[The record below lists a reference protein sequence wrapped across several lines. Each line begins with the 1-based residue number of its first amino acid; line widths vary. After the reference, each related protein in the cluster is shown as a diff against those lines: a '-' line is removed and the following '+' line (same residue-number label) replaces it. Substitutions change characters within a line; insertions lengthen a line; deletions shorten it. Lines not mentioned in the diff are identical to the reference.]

1 MNNTIAPE
9 TKGTPII
16 GNITPIASTLIPA
29 PDAVTTRTPDSAA
42 KGDDNRM
49 SQPVKPS

>member
-1 MNNTIAPE
+1 MNNTITPE
-9 TKGTPII
+9 TKFTPII
-16 GNITPIASTLIPA
+16 GNITPIASTLVPA
-29 PDAVTTRTPDSAA
+29 PDAVTNVPDTAA